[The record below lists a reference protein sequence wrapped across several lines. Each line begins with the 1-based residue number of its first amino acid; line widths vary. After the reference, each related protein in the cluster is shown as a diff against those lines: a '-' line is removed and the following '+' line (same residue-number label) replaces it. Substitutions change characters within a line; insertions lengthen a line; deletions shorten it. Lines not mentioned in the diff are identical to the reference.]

1 MALRTA
7 EDYLASLR
15 DGRTVYYRG
24 RRAPDVTEHPVIG
37 VAARHAAI
45 DYRLAH
51 DPAHRELCVV
61 SGDAGEYSR
70 YYQIPRTPD
79 DLLQRSRLIELAT
92 TEGATLVVLI
102 KEIGTDA
109 LCGLLRVASRVDR
122 ERGTEYSGR
131 VRRYYE
137 HCRDN
142 DLAVAVA
149 QTDVKGD
156 RSLRPSAQADPD
168 LYVRIAERRDDGIV
182 VRGAK
187 AHTSVSTNANE
198 LIVLPTR
205 ALGESD
211 RDYAVSF
218 AVPMN
223 APGLVLLASAF
234 DSHGPQSAP
243 AELPIS
249 ARHKMMETT
258 TVFNDVFVPW
268 ERVFLAGEHAF
279 AGPLALAFVEHHR
292 FTAISYKLP
301 LVDALVGSALMMAE
315 MNGIAKAGHVREKI
329 VRLISYAE
337 TLRGLTHHAAMRGR
351 PREEAIAVPDPLYVN
366 MAKYHFAHGY
376 HEAVRNVQDVAGG
389 ALVTGPGAEDLE
401 SAETAPYYEK
411 YYAGS
416 GVAGRDRLK
425 ALTFVRNLVASEFGA
440 YQEVLAV
447 HAEGSLEAEK
457 QMVARSYDRRAAV
470 ALVRKLAGLE
480 ANAGSGDG

>member
-7 EDYLASLR
+7 DEYLESLR
-15 DGRTVYYRG
+15 DGRTVYFRG
-24 RRAPDVTEHPVIG
+24 QLVNDVTKHPVIG
-37 VAARHAAI
+37 VAAEHAAI

-51 DPAHRELCVV
+51 DPAHRDLCVV
-61 SGDAGEYSR
+61 TDEAGEYSR

-79 DLLQRSRLIELAT
+79 DLLRRSRLIEVAT

-109 LCGLLRVASRVDR
+109 LCGLLRVSSAVDA
-122 ERGTEYSGR
+122 EHGTEYAPR
-131 VRRYYE
+131 VQAYYE

-156 RSLRPSAQADPD
+156 RSLKPSAQTDPD
-168 LYVRIAERRDDGIV
+168 MYVRIVDRNRDGIV

-205 ALGESD
+205 ALGEAD

-218 AVPMN
+218 AIPMN
-223 APGLVLLASAF
+223 TPGLLLLASAF
-234 DSHGPQSAP
+234 DSHGPQSSP
-243 AELPIS
+243 VELPIS

-258 TVFNDVFVPW
+258 TVFDDVFVPW
-268 ERVFLAGEHAF
+268 DRVFLAGEHDF

-301 LVDALVGSALMMAE
+301 LVDALVGSGLVMAE
-315 MNGIAKAGHVREKI
+315 MNGISRAGHVREKL
-329 VRLISYAE
+329 VQLISYAE
-337 TLRGLTHHAAMRGR
+337 TLRGLTHHAALMGK
-351 PREEAIAVPDPLYVN
+351 PRELDIAAPDPLYVN
-366 MAKYHFAHGY
+366 MAKYHFAHHY
-376 HEAVRNVQDVAGG
+376 HDAVRNVQDLAGG
-389 ALVTGPGAEDLE
+389 SLVTGPGAEDLE
-401 SAETAPYYEK
+401 TEETARYYNK
-411 YYAGS
+411 YYAGHGVS
-416 GVAGRDRLK
+416 GADRLK
-425 ALTFVRNLVASEFGA
+425 ALTFVKNLVASEFGA

-470 ALVRKLAGLE
+470 ALVRRLAGL
-480 ANAGSGDG
+480 D

>member
-1 MALRTA
+1 MPLRTA
-7 EDYLASLR
+7 DQYLESLR
-15 DGRTVYYRG
+15 DGRSVYFRG
-24 RRAPDVTEHPVIG
+24 QRVPDVTQHPVIG
-37 VAARHAAI
+37 VAAQHAAI
-45 DYRLAH
+45 DYRMAH
-51 DPAHRELCVV
+51 DPAHRDLCVV
-61 SGDAGEYSR
+61 ADEGGEYSR

-79 DLLQRSRLIELAT
+79 DLLQRSRLIEAAT

-109 LCGLLRVASRVDR
+109 LCGLLRVSSAVDAEHGTGYQARVQAF
-122 ERGTEYSGR
+122 
-131 VRRYYE
+131 YE

-156 RSLRPSAQADPD
+156 RGLRPSAQADPD
-168 LYVRIAERRDDGIV
+168 MYVRIVDRRRDGIV

-205 ALGESD
+205 ALGEDD

-218 AVPMN
+218 AIPMN
-223 APGLVLLASAF
+223 TPGLVLLASAF

-258 TVFNDVFVPW
+258 TVFEDVFVPW
-268 ERVFLAGEHAF
+268 DRVFLAGEHAF

-301 LVDALVGSALMMAE
+301 LVDALVGSALVMAD
-315 MNGIAKAGHVREKI
+315 MNGISRAGHVREK
-329 VRLISYAE
+329 VVQLISYAE
-337 TLRGLTHHAAMRGR
+337 TLRGLTHHAALMGK
-351 PREEAIAVPDPLYVN
+351 PREAGIAAPDPLYVN
-366 MAKYHFAHGY
+366 MAKYHFAHHY
-376 HEAVRNVQDVAGG
+376 HDAVRNVQDIAGG

-401 SAETAPYYEK
+401 SEETAALYRK
-411 YYAGS
+411 YYAGH
-416 GVAGRDRLK
+416 GVDGEDRLK
-425 ALTFVRNLVASEFGA
+425 ALTFVKNLVASEFGA

-470 ALVRKLAGLE
+470 ALVRRLAGL
-480 ANAGSGDG
+480 A